1 MLNSLLKRLHKLA
14 DDELL
19 SVSEAIDRELER
31 REEHEDPIPESAR
44 LRAVKRTQ
52 SYRRTT
58 GSSALPVRV
67 AGLREKGKQHRRKA
81 A

>member
-19 SVSEAIDRELER
+19 AVSEAIDRELENR
-31 REEHEDPIPESAR
+31 QEHQEPVPESAR
-44 LRAVKRTQ
+44 RRAIQRSQ
-52 SYRRTT
+52 SYRHST

-67 AGLREKGKQHRRKA
+67 AGLREKQKQRRRA

>member
-1 MLNSLLKRLHKLA
+1 MLNTLLKRLHKLA

-19 SVSEAIDRELER
+19 AVSEAIDRELER
-31 REEHEDPIPESAR
+31 RQEQEDPIPESAR
-44 LRAVKRTQ
+44 LRAIRRTQ
-52 SYRRTT
+52 SYRRGT

-67 AGLREKGKQHRRKA
+67 AGLREKQKQRRRA

>member
-14 DDELL
+14 GDELL
-19 SVSEAIDRELER
+19 AVSEAIDRELER
-31 REEHEDPIPESAR
+31 RQEQEEPISDSAR
-44 LRAVKRTQ
+44 LRAVKRSS

-58 GSSALPVRV
+58 GASALPVRV
-67 AGLREKGKQHRRKA
+67 AGLRSKGGRRRA

>member
-1 MLNSLLKRLHKLA
+1 MLNTLLKRLHKLG

-19 SVSEAIDRELER
+19 AVSEAIDHELDR
-31 REEHEDPIPESAR
+31 REEHADLIPESAR
-44 LRAVKRTQ
+44 LRAVKRSQ
-52 SYRRTT
+52 SYRHAT

-67 AGLREKGKQHRRKA
+67 AGLRDKSKGRRKA

>member
-1 MLNSLLKRLHKLA
+1 MLNSLLKRLQKLA

-19 SVSEAIDRELER
+19 AVSEALDRELER
-31 REEHEDPIPESAR
+31 RQDHDDPIPESAR
-44 LRAVKRTQ
+44 LRAVKRSQ

-67 AGLREKGKQHRRKA
+67 AGLRDKGKRRRKA

>member
-1 MLNSLLKRLHKLA
+1 MNVLLKRLHKLA

-19 SVSEAIDRELER
+19 AVSEAIDRELER
-31 REEHEDPIPESAR
+31 RLDLTDSVPESAR
-44 LRAVKRTQ
+44 RRAVQREQ
-52 SYRRTT
+52 SYRRRT

-67 AGLREKGKQHRRKA
+67 AGLRDAHKRRRA